1 MNQWRQGSKPVIGLI
16 GGIGAGKTT
25 AARGFQM
32 RNGAV
37 IDADVIGHR
46 TLEQPNII
54 EKVTQRWGDSVR
66 KANGSLDRRAIGRIV
81 FANPKE
87 RNALEEMVFPF
98 IGKECKKEIKK
109 ALDDPDI
116 RFAVLDAA
124 VLLEAG
130 WNENVDRIVY
140 IEAPREIRLAR
151 VAERNGWS
159 EADLTAREAAQWPA
173 EMKKAKS
180 DVILI
185 NEASSEDLQRQI
197 DQLLEE
203 WQLL

>member
-1 MNQWRQGSKPVIGLI
+1 
-16 GGIGAGKTT
+16 
-25 AARGFQM
+25 M

>member
-1 MNQWRQGSKPVIGLI
+1 VNQWRQGSKPVIGLI